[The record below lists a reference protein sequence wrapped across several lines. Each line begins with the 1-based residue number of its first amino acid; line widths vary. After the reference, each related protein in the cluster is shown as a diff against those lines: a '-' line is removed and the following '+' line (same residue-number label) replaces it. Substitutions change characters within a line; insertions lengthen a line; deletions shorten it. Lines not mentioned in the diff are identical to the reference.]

1 MEKKA
6 DSFDPNGLEVSNQ
19 RHYSAANIDLIIS
32 TCPDGLPEGTFDIQ
46 QADPKGRGLVPCIVD
61 RRTALEK
68 KLEGAARWFLMARSW
83 EDKPPPSE
91 MKKRFLAINTRAGKL
106 LESLGLPDTGD
117 LDKVPLAI
125 LDPLERQAEQLLDAI
140 EGVKLLRDWSA
151 KAGSDAAVRVGS
163 EGNPHKGAEPLLHL
177 VGELARIWVEIFE
190 QSIGTSVGGPGTE
203 LEGKATG
210 PMVHYIQACLAPLG
224 ESHSND
230 AVRERIRK
238 IIRKIKGMVKSGSK

>member
-6 DSFDPNGLEVSNQ
+6 DSFNPKGLEVSNQ

-151 KAGSDAAVRVGS
+151 KAGSNAAVRVGS

-190 QSIGTSVGGPGTE
+190 QSIGTSIGKPGSD
-203 LEGKATG
+203 LAGKAYG
-210 PMVHYIQACLAPLG
+210 PMIRYIQACLAPLN
-224 ESHSND
+224 ETHSD
-230 AVRERIRK
+230 GAIRERIRSV
-238 IIRKIKGMVKSGSK
+238 RGMVKSGS